1 MLEINNTTKRK
12 INSLKTKK
20 IVEAWLRENQKSAW
34 SVSLAIVGSRRMRR
48 LNNDYRGIDK
58 TTDVL
63 SFSATGNGLNDKYLG
78 EIVINIDEVDKA
90 NKYLEVFSLKKPAE
104 YIFHFL
110 LVHGL
115 LHLIGYNDEREVDR
129 QKMLLLGEEFL
140 QTFYPSSVK

>member
-12 INSLKTKK
+12 INSAKTKK
-20 IVEAWLRENQKSAW
+20 IVEAWLKKNHKNNW
-34 SVSLAIVGSRRMRR
+34 LVSLAIVGSGRMRR

-63 SFSATGNGLNDKYLG
+63 SFAATKNGLEDSYLG
-78 EIVINIDEVDKA
+78 EVVINIEEVDKA
-90 NKYLEVFSLKKPAE
+90 NKYLDVFGIKKPAE

-115 LHLIGYNDEREVDR
+115 LHLIGYNDEKEADR
-129 QKMLLLGEEFL
+129 QKMLLLGEDFLNEF
-140 QTFYPSSVK
+140 YS

>member
-12 INSLKTKK
+12 INSPKTKK
-20 IVEAWLRENQKSAW
+20 IVEAWLKKNHKNNW
-34 SVSLAIVGSRRMRR
+34 LVSLAIVGPSRMRR

-63 SFSATGNGLNDKYLG
+63 SFAATKNGLEDSYLG
-78 EIVINIDEVDKA
+78 EVVINIEEVDKA
-90 NKYLEVFSLKKPAE
+90 NKYLDVFGIKKPAE

-115 LHLIGYNDEREVDR
+115 LHLIGYNDEKEADR
-129 QKMLLLGEEFL
+129 QKMLLLGEDFLNEF
-140 QTFYPSSVK
+140 YS

>member
-12 INSLKTKK
+12 INSTKTKR
-20 IVEAWLRENQKSAW
+20 IVEAWLRENRKSAW

-104 YIFHFL
+104 YIFNFL

-140 QTFYPSSVK
+140 QTFYPSPVK

>member
-12 INSLKTKK
+12 INSTKTKR
-20 IVEAWLRENQKSAW
+20 IVEAWLRENRKSAW
-34 SVSLAIVGSRRMRR
+34 SVSLAIVGSCRMRR

-63 SFSATGNGLNDKYLG
+63 SFSATGNGLDDKYLG

-115 LHLIGYNDEREVDR
+115 LHLIGYNDEKEVDR
-129 QKMLLLGEEFL
+129 QKMLLFGEEFL
-140 QTFYPSSVK
+140 RTFYP

>member
-104 YIFHFL
+104 YIFNFL

-140 QTFYPSSVK
+140 QTFYPSPVK

>member
-12 INSLKTKK
+12 INSTKTKR
-20 IVEAWLRENQKSAW
+20 IVEAWLRENRKSAW
-34 SVSLAIVGSRRMRR
+34 SVSLAIVGSCRMRR
-48 LNNDYRGIDK
+48 LKNDYRGIDK

-115 LHLIGYNDEREVDR
+115 LHLIGYNDEKEVDR
-129 QKMLLLGEEFL
+129 QKMLLFGEEFL
-140 QTFYPSSVK
+140 RTFYP